1 MKKNKTNKK
10 IKKLTIHLAILFAL
24 MMFSIMLAT
33 GFLVMGVM
41 LLLYELGVLSL
52 HGALQLPLV
61 IFALTSLIVGT
72 MIAFVFCR
80 RPLSPLQEVM
90 DATDKIAAGDYS
102 VRIDPRGIEDF
113 RLLGEKF
120 NNMASELQS
129 VEMLRSDFVNN
140 FSHEFKT
147 PIVSIRG
154 YAKALKWEELSDEER
169 NEYLDIIISESER
182 LSELSNNVLYLSKI
196 ENQTIMTDV
205 ERINVTEQI
214 RRVVALLYEKLAAK
228 NLSVSFD
235 ADEEYVNA
243 NDELLKEVWINL
255 LDNAVKFSPE
265 NGNIEISVKKDDG
278 YLSITVSDEGPGISD
293 EAKKHVFEKFY
304 QGENS
309 HSVKGNGLG
318 LSIAGRIVE
327 LHGGKIEIGSPQK
340 GSQFIV
346 RLKA

>member
-1 MKKNKTNKK
+1 MKNNKTNKK
-10 IKKLTIHLAILFAL
+10 RRKLTIHLAILFAL

-102 VRIDPRGIEDF
+102 VRIDPWGIEDF

-154 YAKALKWEELSDEER
+154 YAKALKWADLSDEER

-196 ENQTIMTDV
+196 ENQTIITDV
-205 ERINVTEQI
+205 ARINVTEQI
-214 RRVVALLYEKLAAK
+214 RRVVALLYEKLAVK

-265 NGNIEISVKKDDG
+265 NGDIEISVKKEDG
-278 YLSITVSDEGPGISD
+278 YMLITVSDEGPGISD

-318 LSIAGRIVE
+318 LSIAARIVE